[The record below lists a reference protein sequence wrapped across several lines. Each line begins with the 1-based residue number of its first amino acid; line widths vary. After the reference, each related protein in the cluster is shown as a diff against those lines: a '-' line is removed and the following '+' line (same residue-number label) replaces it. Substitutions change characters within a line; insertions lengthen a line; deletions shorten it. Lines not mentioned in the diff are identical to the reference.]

1 MMSIVNQGLL
11 DWNTTV
17 HSTARPIAQG
27 RFIWVLAR
35 HELSSEPRA
44 GTEENAALAE
54 CE

>member
-11 DWNTTV
+11 DWNT
-17 HSTARPIAQG
+17 STARPIAQG

-35 HELSSEPRA
+35 HELSSEPQRA